1 VDGGRRATK
10 GNARPQ
16 DAMRKT
22 AATLIVLGLIWIGY
36 TVWPLYD
43 LFVLVRAI
51 ETRDV
56 GTVLRHV
63 NFGAVRVSLTE
74 QVLAAY
80 VRRTASQ
87 LNTPTQRMAV
97 SAVGI
102 ADPVV
107 NKLISPEAL
116 SDFLTAG
123 WPVAVAPTVPPGT
136 IGISNKTIGTFWQV
150 FGNSEYGLGRFQV
163 SAPAA
168 VAPGQRF
175 GLTFRL
181 LQWRWK
187 LSSVD
192 LPESIQDLLA
202 DELIKI
208 LKAPAT
214 PR

>member
-1 VDGGRRATK
+1 METRAT
-10 GNARPQ
+10 RC
-16 DAMRKT
+16 AMRQT
-22 AATLIVLGLIWIGY
+22 AATLTVLGVIWIGY

-80 VRRTASQ
+80 LRRTGLQ
-87 LNTPTQRMAV
+87 LTPLAQRMAV

-116 SDFLTAG
+116 SDLLTAG
-123 WPVAVAPTVPPGT
+123 WPIAVVPTAPPGA
-136 IGISNKTIGTFWQV
+136 IGISNKTIGTIWQV
-150 FGNSEYGLGRFQV
+150 FRNSEYGLGRFQV

-168 VAPGQRF
+168 VAPRQRF

>member
-1 VDGGRRATK
+1 
-10 GNARPQ
+10 
-16 DAMRKT
+16 MRKT
-22 AATLIVLGLIWIGY
+22 AVTLIVLGVIWIGY
-36 TVWPLYD
+36 IVWPLHD
-43 LFVLVRAI
+43 LHTLLRAI
-51 ETRDV
+51 EARDV
-56 GTVLRHV
+56 NTVIGHV
-63 NFGAVRVSLTE
+63 NFGAVRASLTD
-74 QVLAAY
+74 QIVAAY
-80 VRRTASQ
+80 VRRTGIQ
-87 LNTPTQRMAV
+87 LSPLAQSLAV

-116 SDFLTAG
+116 SDLLTAG
-123 WPVAVAPTVPPGT
+123 WPITVVPNVSPGT
-136 IGISNKTIGTFWQV
+136 VGISKKTIGTIWQV
-150 FGNSEYGLGRFQV
+150 FENSEYGFGRFQV

-168 VAPGQRF
+168 VPPRQRF

-202 DELIKI
+202 DELIRM

-214 PR
+214 QR